1 MTFAV
6 VPQQSA
12 VFTKLGDFIVAALG
26 CPVVR
31 GLDNKV
37 PMPPASPGFVVMTAV
52 YQERLRTNVDTYT
65 DPFPVIAPETEQ
77 FEKGTRLD
85 VQLDFY
91 GASSGDWADIISTLL
106 RDEYGCT
113 ALGPDVAPL
122 YADDPRLM
130 PLVDEEEQY
139 EQRWLLV
146 ATLQY
151 NPVVTTPAQFAGAAA
166 VTVINV
172 EEAYPP

>member
-1 MTFAV
+1 MPSTVSPLQA
-6 VPQQSA
+6 A
-12 VFTKLGDFIVAALG
+12 VFTKLGDFIVAQLG

-31 GLDNKV
+31 GLDNQV

-52 YQERLRTNVDTYT
+52 YQERLRTNVDAYI
-65 DPFPVIAPETEQ
+65 DPFPTPGGAQTL
-77 FEKGTRLD
+77 EKGTRLD

-91 GASSGDWADIISTLL
+91 GASSGDWADILSTVL

-122 YADDPRLM
+122 YADEPRLM
-130 PLVDEEEQY
+130 PLVDGEEQY

-151 NPVVTTPAQFAGAAA
+151 NPTVTTPQDFAGAAD